1 MRALLVSAAVLA
13 LAACNGAAPDD
24 GEVSEEAA
32 AIAENGPVI
41 GTRSGEAVDY
51 DEEGRRW
58 FYKPSTR
65 TALFGTEES
74 EGVVSLSC
82 NGSMTGE
89 ETLVFQWIEAA
100 PVDATGALSIS
111 SGGNTASV
119 ELKGVASALGPDAF
133 WEGEISQRSEA
144 YALLAGTAQPITLSL
159 GEKSLTVPKA
169 QPLATVLETC
179 LPG

>member
-1 MRALLVSAAVLA
+1 MRSRLVSAAVLV
-13 LAACNGAAPDD
+13 LAACNGAAPDHS
-24 GEVSEEAA
+24 EVSEEAA

-89 ETLVFQWIEAA
+89 ETLVFQWIETA
-100 PVDATGALSIS
+100 PVDAKEALSIS
-111 SGGNTASV
+111 SGGKTASV
-119 ELKGVASALGPDAF
+119 ELKGVASVRWGPTPSGKA
-133 WEGEISQRSEA
+133 RSPSA
-144 YALLAGTAQPITLSL
+144 ARPMH
-159 GEKSLTVPKA
+159 
-169 QPLATVLETC
+169 C
-179 LPG
+179 LPAPPSRSRCRSAKKA